1 MKIKPWRFIKRLYPD
16 FIWEI
21 DDSNGIFLT
30 FDDGPTPGVTEWI
43 LATLRR
49 YDAKATFF
57 VLGKNAELYPDL
69 YQRILDEYLA
79 HCKEPNWIAATYFQ
93 YHPDIQISQV
103 AVEMLAD
110 KYQLSRMYSRQTVSE
125 NVVKEVVPSASDNL
139 PELITRLLL
148 ELKLTIVEEK
158 EKIAQEMLTEASKH
172 QDFQLIKTIIEQQQ
186 QLLQIK
192 QQLKKLLGRVF

>member
-1 MKIKPWRFIKRLYPD
+1 
-16 FIWEI
+16 
-21 DDSNGIFLT
+21 
-30 FDDGPTPGVTEWI
+30 
-43 LATLRR
+43 
-49 YDAKATFF
+49 
-57 VLGKNAELYPDL
+57 
-69 YQRILDEYLA
+69 
-79 HCKEPNWIAATYFQ
+79 
-93 YHPDIQISQV
+93 
-103 AVEMLAD
+103 MLAD

-172 QDFQLIKTIIEQQQ
+172 QDLQLIKTIIEQQQ